1 MSNRS
6 FYQSHECAGFRAKVT
21 IEWDIPATAEEV
33 YIKDR
38 IAAAE
43 DIADA
48 ILAFSGKRMRDM
60 VQIMRGYAISSTT
73 SGGAAK

>member
-6 FYQSHECAGFRAKVT
+6 FYQSHECAGFRAKIT
-21 IEWDIPATAEEV
+21 IEWDIPPKSEEI
-33 YIKDR
+33 YIMDR
-38 IAAAE
+38 LAAAE

-60 VQIMRGYAISSTT
+60 VQVMRGYSIPSTQDRSAT
-73 SGGAAK
+73 